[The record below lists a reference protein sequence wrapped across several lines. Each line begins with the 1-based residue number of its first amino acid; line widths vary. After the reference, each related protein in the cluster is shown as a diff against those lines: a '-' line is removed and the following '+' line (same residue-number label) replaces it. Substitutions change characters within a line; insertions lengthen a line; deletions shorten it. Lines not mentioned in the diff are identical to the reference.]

1 MKLLLTVLALSVIAL
16 NAQASTYSM
25 NAVKEYNEAH
35 GITAPEEIVETPYSQ
50 SELEETNPLHLITP
64 DLHRCVGVCL

>member
-16 NAQASTYSM
+16 NAQASTYSI

-35 GITAPEEIVETPYSQ
+35 GITAPEEIETPYNQ
-50 SELEETNPLHLITP
+50 SELEETNPLYLITS
-64 DLHRCVGVCL
+64 DLHRCVGICI